1 CSVDCPVCA
10 LSPRRSGCG
19 QFRIYKGL
27 KIPSHFKPM
36 ELQLQPNR
44 KIEVLRD
51 RGRERRLVSA
61 PPPSEPDWRFSPIR
75 PSRWWFTSF
84 EDCVLSQRLLRVLA
98 TPARQS
104 MHLARVCGPAS
115 SSLVLCDVVVSAE

>member
-1 CSVDCPVCA
+1 MAEVFQLRSEIPPTRLVDHSYSA
-10 LSPRRSGCG
+10 YSAYNGRRGS
-19 QFRIYKGL
+19 Q
-27 KIPSHFKPM
+27 SA
-36 ELQLQPNR
+36 N
-44 KIEVLRD
+44 

-61 PPPSEPDWRFSPIR
+61 PPPSEPDWRFSRIR
-75 PSRWWFTSF
+75 LSSWWFTSF